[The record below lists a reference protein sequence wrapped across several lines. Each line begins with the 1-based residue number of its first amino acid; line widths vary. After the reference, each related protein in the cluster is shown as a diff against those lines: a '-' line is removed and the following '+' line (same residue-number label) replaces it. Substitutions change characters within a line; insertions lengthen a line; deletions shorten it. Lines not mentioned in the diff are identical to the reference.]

1 MDPAIPDVSDWEPK
15 TVTDYFT
22 KQGFVDEHAA
32 VFLKEV
38 SRYVHGCQMAKF
50 DPFLSLDCARM
61 EGVRAQS
68 KETKGSNF
76 AAQGS
81 GAIVQKPEGPNTYDL
96 KILL

>member
-76 AAQGS
+76 AA
-81 GAIVQKPEGPNTYDL
+81 
-96 KILL
+96 